1 MNIFRFLVSIL
12 LIATLASCGG
22 GSDSSESNNSNSSES
37 NNSNSADGM
46 WEGYLT
52 GVNGNSYLV
61 AGFVS
66 GGDFIFVI
74 EGDYED
80 DIVSGSFN
88 IVDDS
93 LTSTDARIYEGQLF
107 WDVASIDGVVST
119 KSKIQASLFVNG
131 DEVTLDLDYAT
142 TAATETITYSDLS
155 GFWDVE
161 DENDEFYTVY
171 VDDNGAFDF
180 ENDGC
185 NISGKLTIP
194 NNSLAI
200 ISAEFTVTGG
210 TNCLTGVYT
219 GLGIADSDMF
229 IAIGVNQQYAIP
241 QFATKSYR

>member
-1 MNIFRFLVSIL
+1 MENNMNIFRFLISICF
-12 LIATLASCGG
+12 IATLSSCGG
-22 GSDSSESNNSNSSES
+22 GSSNSDIK
-37 NNSNSADGM
+37 NSNSADGI

-52 GVNGNSYLV
+52 GVDGNSYDV
-61 AGFVS
+61 VGFVT
-66 GGDFIFVI
+66 GGDFIFAI
-74 EGDYED
+74 EGDDED
-80 DIVSGSFN
+80 SIVSGSFN
-88 IVDDS
+88 IDDDS

-107 WDVASIDGVVST
+107 YDVASIDGVVST
-119 KSKIQASLFVNG
+119 KSKILASLFRDG
-131 DEVTLDLDYAT
+131 IEVTLDLDYAT
-142 TAATETITYSDLS
+142 AAATATITYSDLS

-171 VDDNGAFDF
+171 VDDKGAFDF

-200 ISAEFTVTGG
+200 ISAEFSVTGG

-241 QFATKSYR
+241 QYATKSYR